1 MGQDS
6 NFIASSVAEWG
17 QKSYQLS
24 RKLTEDYPDTAAV
37 AQELRKRIDEFSK
50 NLPLIR
56 CFTSEAIFDE
66 EWSQI
71 QKYIGNIER
80 DEIKV
85 SEIIEQKMD
94 QYIEEIEEITMRA
107 EKKFSLQQ
115 KLKQMKD
122 EMKVF

>member
-1 MGQDS
+1 
-6 NFIASSVAEWG
+6 
-17 QKSYQLS
+17 LS